1 MVVFKVSLVLIV
13 VGLFFKLGLIPFH
26 MWLPDVYAG
35 APTSVGVFIAIAPK
49 LAVFIVAYRVLKGSY
64 NELIVHWQNII
75 ILLAALSIGFGNIVA
90 IAQSNIKR
98 MLAYST
104 IANIGFAVLGLIT
117 GDPTGFSAA
126 MFYIIVYAL
135 IYLGVFG
142 VVLLLSSEGIEF
154 DNIADFRGLGARSPL
169 FATIMATFMFS
180 IAGLP
185 PTAGFYA
192 KFLVLNAMVGK
203 GYIGLA
209 VLILLF
215 SVVGA
220 FYCLKIIKTMFF
232 DKALD
237 DGCFIYNDI
246 SYTGTVVLSI
256 NSLAVLLL
264 GIFPN
269 LLYMCISH

>member
-1 MVVFKVSLVLIV
+1 
-13 VGLFFKLGLIPFH
+13 